1 MKKILILTLGA
12 VVLAGCSSDRST
24 KAAQP
29 ASAGALPT
37 VVVRSQTLPNT
48 VEIAG
53 TVRSAQSAQM
63 AAQVMATV
71 TRVFVHEG
79 DRVKKGQLLLT
90 LDARA
95 LGASFNQAS
104 AGVTA
109 AREESTAAQAELEL
123 AQSTLQRYQGLQEKN
138 SVSPHEMDEVRS
150 RFESARARRNRA
162 LAGVNEAESALQQT
176 RTVAGYAQIRAPFD
190 GVVTARYVD
199 EGTLAAPGAPLVTV
213 EDPSSYRLEITVD
226 ESDIALVQPNAVVR
240 VVIDSLGVG
249 EITAHVARIVPAA
262 DPRSRSF
269 LVKLDLP
276 RDPRLRS
283 GLYGRAQ
290 LARGTRNGLVAPLTA
305 VVDRGQVQGVYV
317 VGPDRVASLRF
328 VTTGG
333 QSADHV
339 ELLSGVQPGERVV
352 AAPGDRDLAGM
363 RVEE

>member
-1 MKKILILTLGA
+1 MNKILIVSFALL
-12 VVLAGCSSDRST
+12 LAGCSSGPST
-24 KAAQP
+24 KAVPP

-37 VVVRSQTLPNT
+37 FVVRSQTLPNT

-71 TRVFVHEG
+71 TKVLVHEG

-95 LGASFNQAS
+95 LGASLDQAS

-109 AREESTAAQAELEL
+109 ARGESSAAQSDFDL

-138 SVSPHEMDEVRS
+138 SVSPHEMDEVRA
-150 RFESARARRNRA
+150 RFESAKARRDRA
-162 LAGVNEAESALQQT
+162 LAGVNEAESSLQQA
-176 RTVAGYAQIRAPFD
+176 RTVAGYSQIRAPFD

-226 ESDIALVQPNAVVR
+226 ESDIALVQPNAAVPVT
-240 VVIDSLGVG
+240 IDALDSAA
-249 EITAHVARIVPAA
+249 IAAHVARIVPAA

-269 LVKLDLP
+269 LVKLELP
-276 RDPRLRS
+276 RDAHLRS

-290 LARGTRNGLVAPLTA
+290 LARGVRGGLVAPMTA

-317 VGPDRVASLRF
+317 VGADRVASLRF
-328 VTTGG
+328 VTVGG
-333 QSADHV
+333 RSGNDV

-352 AAPGDRDLAGM
+352 ATPGDRDLAGM